1 MRKTWIAVAVA
12 VLALAGCGSD
22 DEAAGDAPQAAPD
35 VEDCGS
41 YESRNEAPTDET
53 REKNRC
59 LLGAFEAGREA
70 KLVVTLSTV
79 EGDPI
84 THYFTVTD
92 VREVEVLIDGT
103 KDAFGPGD
111 WYASTCTGLSEMSGR
126 ISWTGCTKSELP
138 ADLPETNPQ
147 QPS

>member
-1 MRKTWIAVAVA
+1 VIRSWIATALA
-12 VLALAGCGSD
+12 VLALAGCGSE
-22 DEAAGDAPQAAPD
+22 DEAEGDAPAAD
-35 VEDCGS
+35 AGIEDCGS

-59 LLGAFEAGREA
+59 LLDAFEAGREA

-84 THYFTVTD
+84 THYFTVLGPGEVD
-92 VREVEVLIDGT
+92 VLVDGR
-103 KDAFGPGD
+103 KDAYGSGG
-111 WYASTCTGLSEMSGR
+111 WYASTCTGLSEQSGR
-126 ISWTGCTKSELP
+126 IAWTGCTKTELP

-147 QPS
+147 QPG